1 MKLTKKQIRDIIM
14 EELKNL
20 ENENDALEENKFK
33 KALAGLGLAA
43 ATAFGAPSSAQAA
56 QPSAGSQINLTRSSR
71 SPSMLANRY
80 DDNYGGVLKDKSTG
94 EQFVFKKDKDSI
106 TVYKLYG
113 GDKVDLSS
121 ERTMSIEQAE
131 QEFDLKPGWI
141 QKTSKSQITPDKAFS
156 IKENNMKITKGYLKQ
171 VIMEEL
177 ERTNN
182 EMEEGFLGNLFG
194 KKENPDAKVKD
205 AVKNLPN
212 VLKYIQKDAS
222 IDRVDASYVK
232 TLTDIYRTI
241 ENTSKHIKNSPK
253 ATTISHLLSAINSLS
268 GIVNILSGA
277 SKASWDTKRSAQ
289 QRLPETIKNIETY
302 LSQI

>member
-1 MKLTKKQIRDIIM
+1 M

-20 ENENDALEENKFK
+20 ENENDVLEEGRFK
-33 KALAGLGLAA
+33 KWLASLGLAA

-131 QEFDLKPGWI
+131 AKFDLKPGWI
-141 QKTSKSQITPDKAFS
+141 QKTSKSEITPSKAFDITPNKAFN

-177 ERTNN
+177 NKTLKESDFGRGYRPDAFEYFAHHFRHAIQTGSSGAQAVRHA
-182 EMEEGFLGNLFG
+182 EEG
-194 KKENPDAKVKD
+194 AKREDNK
-205 AVKNLPN
+205 L
-212 VLKYIQKDAS
+212 
-222 IDRVDASYVK
+222 
-232 TLTDIYRTI
+232 
-241 ENTSKHIKNSPK
+241 KNSPTGGPIYGSNMSQDQINK
-253 ATTISHLLSAINSLS
+253 LVAMSNGKVKPEDFSRESSAALTKKEQDAEMERWRNS
-268 GIVNILSGA
+268 
-277 SKASWDTKRSAQ
+277 
-289 QRLPETIKNIETY
+289 
-302 LSQI
+302 